1 MKLLTSALVTVLTV
15 AASSQAGIIYHDR
28 PAYEAAVEDLLL
40 TWSEDFEGFPLGE
53 APLPT
58 PIGGGAAEIDA
69 DGGTAAIIV
78 GPLTGQSWV
87 GLPGGFGE
95 TIQGP
100 AGGSLLLD
108 AIAFDY
114 FSQFEGGY
122 DFHHSGGVDS
132 DDVMPDLEPL
142 FVGWVGGAGEV
153 LDFVD
158 YTPGDSSHVLDNFVA
173 HVPEPSTFVSAS
185 LGALVLGY
193 RRRR

>member
-1 MKLLTSALVTVLTV
+1 MKLIAGTLLIVLAGV
-15 AASSQAGIIYHDR
+15 SSSQAGIIYHDR

-58 PIGGGAAEIDA
+58 PIGGGAAEISA
-69 DGGTAAIIV
+69 EGGMAFIIE
-78 GPLTGQSWV
+78 GFPLTGQSWV

-122 DFHHSGGVDS
+122 DFHHSGGVDGHCDAHRPVLVKK
-132 DDVMPDLEPL
+132 DDEN
-142 FVGWVGGAGEV
+142 ANEQK
-153 LDFVD
+153 
-158 YTPGDSSHVLDNFVA
+158 HVAKKTDREL
-173 HVPEPSTFVSAS
+173 
-185 LGALVLGY
+185 
-193 RRRR
+193 